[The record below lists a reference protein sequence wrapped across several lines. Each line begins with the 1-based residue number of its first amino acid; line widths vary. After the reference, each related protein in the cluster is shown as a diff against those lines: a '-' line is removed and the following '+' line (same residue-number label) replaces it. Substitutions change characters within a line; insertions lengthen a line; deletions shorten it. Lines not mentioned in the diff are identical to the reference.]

1 MQRLLAHGET
11 RSRGNQVLG
20 QATDV
25 DHLVG
30 DVVHE
35 LHHQLSVT
43 PLRKEYVDIVHEGA
57 SALALGATIDPRSLA
72 VGALAS
78 AHAVAARAGLTLVV
92 HHARTHAVAPGALI
106 ATTTVA
112 ARALHVTATE
122 TLVALLHILRVRHLH
137 VHRLLREHGGDIDS
151 HFPRQRSATVVGR
164 IDLAVSA
171 QREDYAIALVGT
183 ALVTRRSLLHEA
195 LPHAV
200 VRVHRIDARNAHL
213 GGGLLSPAAIGIDQ
227 TLKRHAQIVLAHVR
241 GCNLSGANHVAL
253 YPSQREQKATS
264 LLDSGRSKHHVGSVG
279 RSHVIT
285 LLITLPEGGLRQSE
299 EE

>member
-1 MQRLLAHGET
+1 M
-11 RSRGNQVLG
+11 
-20 QATDV
+20 
-25 DHLVG
+25 
-30 DVVHE
+30 
-35 LHHQLSVT
+35 T
-43 PLRKEYVDIVHEGA
+43 PPRKEYVDVVHEGA
-57 SALALGATIDPRSLA
+57 SALALGATIDSRSLA

-78 AHAVAARAGLTLVV
+78 AHAVAVRAGLTLVV
-92 HHARTHAVAPGALI
+92 HHARARAVAPGALI

-122 TLVALLHILRVRHLH
+122 ALVALLHVLRVRHLH

-183 ALVTRRSLLHEA
+183 ALVAGRSLLHEA

-200 VRVHRIDARNAHL
+200 VRVHRVDVRNAHL